1 MLKKIRQVSVV
12 ALVTFVLGIV
22 LGVGVLAPVRTV
34 QGDAAADSETD
45 LFRAIYAKVNPSVV
59 SIDVRIPASGAASN
73 SLIPQNGGSQ
83 GLQQPF
89 AYAAGSG
96 FVYDN
101 QGHIVTN
108 AHVVQGTDT
117 IEVTFSDDTQMHA
130 KVVGIDL
137 DSDIAVIK
145 VDGDMSKYQ
154 PLTIGNSDELTVG
167 DRAIAIGNPFQ
178 EAGTMTTGIISGLHR
193 SVLGLNTSAN
203 GSYTIP
209 DAIQTDASVN
219 PGNSGGPLLNA
230 DGQVIGVN
238 EQIAS
243 EVRQSSG
250 VSFAIPSNLTKMVAD
265 ALIQNG
271 KIEYAWLGIGGTS
284 LGLDVNEAM
293 KLPTDTRG
301 ILVGTVQPGSPAEK
315 AGLKGGSN
323 TVTISGQQVQ
333 VGGDVI
339 VAIDGQAVK
348 HFEDLASYIFTKV
361 KPGQTIKLTVLRNGQ
376 QQDLS
381 VTLAPRPSEV
391 SQNQ

>member
-1 MLKKIRQVSVV
+1 M
-12 ALVTFVLGIV
+12 LGIV

-34 QGDAAADSETD
+34 QGGASADSETE
-45 LFRAIYAKVNPSVV
+45 LFRAIYARVNPSVV
-59 SIDVRIPASGAASN
+59 SIDVRIPANGAASN

-96 FVYDN
+96 FVYDT

-130 KVVGIDL
+130 NVVGIDL

-145 VDGDMSKYQ
+145 VDGDTSKYQ
-154 PLTIGNSDELTVG
+154 PLELANSDDLAVG

-193 SVLGLNTSAN
+193 SVLGLNTSAS

-265 ALIQNG
+265 ALINEG
-271 KIEYAWLGIGGTS
+271 KVEYAWLGIGGTS

-301 ILVGTVQPGSPAEK
+301 ILVGTVEPGSPAAN
-315 AGLKGGSN
+315 AGLKGGTN

-339 VAIDGQAVK
+339 VAIDGQTVK

-381 VTLAPRPSEV
+381 VTLAPRPREV
-391 SQNQ
+391 SR